1 MKGHFC
7 TPNFS
12 LRPHLSDSPRLSTS
26 QRTASISPLEREGKH
41 LTIDEVEMRVCQVL
55 KWPQQHFS
63 ALRKAAGLRDETAL
77 LTSDSLSALYR
88 HTVICQM
95 LSIAPSDCLRFFK
108 IFLDGTKPF

>member
-1 MKGHFC
+1 MTLHGFPPAK
-7 TPNFS
+7 
-12 LRPHLSDSPRLSTS
+12 
-26 QRTASISPLEREGKH
+26 RTASISPLEREGKH
-41 LTIDEVEMRVCQVL
+41 LIIDEVEMRVCQVL

-63 ALRKAAGLRDETAL
+63 ALRKAASMGDETAL